1 MNSKTLL
8 HDLFSPL
15 RSNKAE
21 SGDLPESDPALFE
34 AAALSTIP
42 DLRFEPETERPAG
55 TATGL
60 PLGKQQAQPVFS
72 SELKACG
79 TAPGK

>member
-34 AAALSTIP
+34 AAALSTKP
-42 DLRFEPETERPAG
+42 DLRYEPETERPAEA
-55 TATGL
+55 ATGR
-60 PLGKQQAQPVFS
+60 PQVKKQAQQVFS
-72 SELKACG
+72 SASEACG

>member
-1 MNSKTLL
+1 MNSKTLS
-8 HDLFSPL
+8 HDLLSPL

-21 SGDLPESDPALFE
+21 SGDLPESDPALSE
-34 AAALSTIP
+34 AAALSTKP
-42 DLRFEPETERPAG
+42 DLRCEPETERA
-55 TATGL
+55 AEVAKGL
-60 PLGKQQAQPVFS
+60 AQVQQQARPVFS

>member
-8 HDLFSPL
+8 HDLLASP
-15 RSNKAE
+15 RFNKAE
-21 SGDLPESDPALFE
+21 SGDPPESDPALFE

-55 TATGL
+55 DGNGAAAGETTGAA
-60 PLGKQQAQPVFS
+60 GFFQ
-72 SELKACG
+72 
-79 TAPGK
+79 